1 MLAVDPLSDVLSL
14 LSARSLLSASLR
26 AKGGWSIRFASEGV
40 KFNAVLEGGC
50 YLVSNGAEPRW
61 LEAGDCFLLVNCST
75 YVLCSD
81 PVLTPVAPSEIFG
94 PDHTASIN
102 ADLPGESLF
111 AVGGRV
117 TFDDADAGLLLDA
130 LSPILFVSG
139 KSREAT
145 AIRWLLSRL
154 GEEWDEK
161 RPGGSAAADHLAQ
174 LLFVE
179 LIRVWLHQADAT
191 TPGWLQALG
200 DRRVGAAIRLLH
212 GDPARNWRLQ
222 DLAEAAGMS
231 RSNFALRFRK
241 LAGMAPLDYLLRWRM
256 RLGAKALRS
265 GSQPI
270 SAISY
275 SLGYQSES
283 AFSNAFKRITG
294 VAPQQYRRD
303 HLKAGAVSAKAYSGF
318 ASGIA

>member
-1 MLAVDPLSDVLSL
+1 MLSPDPLSDVLSL

-26 AKGGWSIRFASEGV
+26 AKGDWSIRFASDGV

-50 YLVSNGAEPRW
+50 YLVSEGEEPRW
-61 LEAGDCFLLVNCST
+61 LEVGDCFLLVNCGT
-75 YVLCSD
+75 HILCSD
-81 PVLTPVAPSEIFG
+81 PALTPVAPSQVFG

-102 ADLPGESLF
+102 PDLPGESLF

-117 TFDDADAGLLLDA
+117 TFDDADAGLLLDS
-130 LSPILFVSG
+130 LPPILFVSG
-139 KSREAT
+139 KSREAA

-161 RPGGSAAADHLAQ
+161 RPGSSVATDHLAQ

-179 LIRVWLHQADAT
+179 LIRVWQQQAEAMA
-191 TPGWLQALG
+191 PGWLQALG
-200 DRRVGAAIRLLH
+200 DRRIGAAIRLLH
-212 GDPARNWRLQ
+212 ADPSRNWRLR
-222 DLAEAAGMS
+222 DLAEASGMS
-231 RSNFALRFRK
+231 RSNFALRFREVS
-241 LAGMAPLDYLLRWRM
+241 GMSPLDYLLRWRM

-283 AFSNAFKRITG
+283 AFSNAFKRING
-294 VAPQQYRRD
+294 VAPLQYRREYVEPT
-303 HLKAGAVSAKAYSGF
+303 APG
-318 ASGIA
+318 

>member
-1 MLAVDPLSDVLSL
+1 MLAADPLSDVLSL

-26 AKGGWSIRFASEGV
+26 ARGDWSIRFASDGV

-50 YLVSNGAEPRW
+50 YLVSEGGQARR
-61 LEAGDCFLLVNCST
+61 LEAGDCFLLVNCGAH
-75 YVLCSD
+75 VLCSD
-81 PVLTPVAPSEIFG
+81 PSLPPVSPSEVFG
-94 PDHTASIN
+94 PDHTACIRP
-102 ADLPGESLF
+102 DLPGEGLF

-130 LSPILFVSG
+130 LPPILFVSG
-139 KSREAT
+139 RSRQAA
-145 AIRWLLSRL
+145 AIRWLLARL

-161 RPGGSAAADHLAQ
+161 RPGGSVAADHLAQ

-179 LIRVWLHQADAT
+179 LIRVWLDQAEAA
-191 TPGWLQALG
+191 TPGWLQALA
-200 DRRVGAAIRLLH
+200 DRRIGAAIRLLH

-241 LAGMAPLDYLLRWRM
+241 LAGMSPLDYLLRWRM

-265 GSQPI
+265 GAQPI

-275 SLGYQSES
+275 SLGYRSES
-283 AFSNAFKRITG
+283 AFSNAFKRING
-294 VAPQQYRRD
+294 IAPQQYRRD
-303 HLKAGAVSAKAYSGF
+303 RQNG
-318 ASGIA
+318 

>member
-1 MLAVDPLSDVLSL
+1 MFPIDPLSDVLSL
-14 LSARSLLSASLR
+14 LSARSLLSASLI
-26 AKGGWSIRFASEGV
+26 AKGDWSIRFASDGV

-50 YLVSNGAEPRW
+50 YLVSEGSEPRW
-61 LEAGDCFLLVNCST
+61 LEAGDCFLLVNCGT
-75 YVLCSD
+75 HILCSD
-81 PVLTPVAPSEIFG
+81 PSLTPLSPSEVFG
-94 PDHTASIN
+94 PDHVGSIH
-102 ADLPGESLF
+102 ADLPGECLF

-130 LSPILFVSG
+130 LPPILFVSG
-139 KSREAT
+139 KSREAA

-161 RPGGSAAADHLAQ
+161 RAGGSVAADHLAQ

-179 LIRVWLHQADAT
+179 LIRVWLAQAETAA
-191 TPGWLQALG
+191 PGWMQALN

-222 DLAEAAGMS
+222 DLADAAGMS
-231 RSNFALRFRK
+231 RSNFALRFRE
-241 LAGMAPLDYLLRWRM
+241 LAGISPLDYLLRWRM

-265 GSQPI
+265 GAEPI

-303 HLKAGAVSAKAYSGF
+303 HQMAAASARKSGSIF
-318 ASGIA
+318 GKPDA